1 MGFAECPS
9 KNIKVRNCPESI
21 LQKMVFL
28 PNSEDFVTEG
38 IKRNQKKHL
47 EQLCDVELI
56 SDGFKIPC
64 HKLLLALHSEY
75 FRKFFAC
82 SINSFQE
89 ESKKIEIMSIGPST
103 LYSIKTFLYTG
114 EVNLTRKTLRKFL
127 EAFTFF
133 MIYDGYGK
141 LENAMRRID
150 DDIKLVKLDDNEQI
164 LLVDYC
170 VFNCL
175 YRCLKRYIIFERWK
189 LWDEMKYTL

>member
-1 MGFAECPS
+1 
-9 KNIKVRNCPESI
+9 
-21 LQKMVFL
+21 MVFL

-75 FRKFFAC
+75 FRKFFAY

-164 LLVDYC
+164 LLTDYC
-170 VFNCL
+170 VLNSN
-175 YRCLKRYIIFERWK
+175 YRCFNRYIIFEVCDTTTSK
-189 LWDEMKYTL
+189 EIMEKN

>member
-38 IKRNQKKHL
+38 IKRNQKKYL
-47 EQLCDVELI
+47 EQSCGVELI

-75 FRKFFAC
+75 FRKFFAY
-82 SINSFQE
+82 SMNSFQ

-175 YRCLKRYIIFERWK
+175 YRCFKRYII
-189 LWDEMKYTL
+189 